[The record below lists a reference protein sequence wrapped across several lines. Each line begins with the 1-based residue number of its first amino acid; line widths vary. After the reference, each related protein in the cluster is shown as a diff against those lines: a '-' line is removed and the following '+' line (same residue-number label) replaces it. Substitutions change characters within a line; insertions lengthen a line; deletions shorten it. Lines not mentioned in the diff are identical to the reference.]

1 MDNTIKEGDQFP
13 NVKLYENLP
22 TNVVNTED
30 ILKGKKVI
38 VFGVPG
44 AYTPGCSKT
53 HLPGYVSD
61 YQKFKDKGVD
71 SIVCV
76 AVNDPFVMEAW
87 GISHN
92 VEDKVRMLA
101 DTHGDLAKALGIVL
115 DAEGMLGNKRM
126 KRFSMIVE
134 DGIVKVFN
142 LEPDGGGLTCSLSNN
157 LLSKL

>member
-1 MDNTIKEGDQFP
+1 MP
-13 NVKLYENLP
+13 L
-22 TNVVNTED
+22 
-30 ILKGKKVI
+30 
-38 VFGVPG
+38 
-44 AYTPGCSKT
+44 
-53 HLPGYVSD
+53 
-61 YQKFKDKGVD
+61 
-71 SIVCV
+71 
-76 AVNDPFVMEAW
+76 MEAW